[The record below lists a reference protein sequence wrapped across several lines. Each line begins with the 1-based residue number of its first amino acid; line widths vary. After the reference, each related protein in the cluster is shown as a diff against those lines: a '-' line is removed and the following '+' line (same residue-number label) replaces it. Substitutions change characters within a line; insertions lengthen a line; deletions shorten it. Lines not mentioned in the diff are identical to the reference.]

1 MSTLTM
7 YFLTVNIA
15 IGKPV
20 TQSTTQPSETGGATY
35 QATMAVDGDTSGT
48 LPSPWSCAHTTQ
60 NVVPAWWMVDLQ
72 QNYSIYQIKVT
83 AHGKLNQSMSKCIS
97 C

>member
-1 MSTLTM
+1 M
-7 YFLTVNIA
+7 
-15 IGKPV
+15 
-20 TQSTTQPSETGGATY
+20 TQSTTQPNDISGATY
-35 QATMAVDGDTSGT
+35 QATLAVDGDISGT

-83 AHGKLNQSMSKCIS
+83 AHGKLNHPETKYL
-97 C
+97 